1 MSEFI
6 CCKLVDS

>member
-6 CCKLVDS
+6 CCTLVDT